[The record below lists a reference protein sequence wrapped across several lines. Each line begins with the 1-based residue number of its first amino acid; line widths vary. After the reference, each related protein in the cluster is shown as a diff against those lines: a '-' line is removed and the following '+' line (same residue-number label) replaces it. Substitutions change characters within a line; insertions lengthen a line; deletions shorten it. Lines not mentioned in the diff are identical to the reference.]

1 MSDTALTDDIDARMA
16 AIEAGIHADLEAQQ
30 AERQKA
36 NRRLLQRQESAAIG
50 NAVETADPLRIQHTS
65 LREMLER
72 FIFVAT
78 SSTVVIQPTAEEA
91 ACGNRALA
99 VPWRN
104 LVPMFAQSRSVIV
117 RGAREQATP
126 NTQRWLHDEDRITVA
141 HMGMA
146 IGRPRIYDAEDGSK
160 AVNLW
165 TPRPRRASEPDDREH
180 IAAFLGHIEY
190 LLPIEEERER
200 FLDWLAHCEQRPEEL
215 PHHGWLFWTEAYG
228 VGRNWLA
235 AVLAR
240 VWRGEVAASLD
251 LAALIDSGF
260 NGRIAGK
267 RMAIVDEIHLNDSGR
282 ARYAT
287 EAKLRQM
294 MTAETRRI
302 NQKYGAEYDEQNCC
316 RWLLFSNHADA
327 LPMPEEDR
335 RFAVAQNP
343 SEPRP
348 PDYYAALYQRLKAP
362 QFLEAVGAWLSERD
376 VSRFNPGA
384 KPPMNA
390 AKRLVIESTKPQL
403 DRNLA
408 ELIDE
413 WPWPV
418 AAGSDLVTALGLDPH
433 NNKDTA
439 HFGMAMKRAK
449 HALLD
454 GRPTLPGGERVRVWL
469 LAGRQPPEDV
479 VSTVVGYR
487 RSPDLA
493 ALMQR
498 RAPRF

>member
-1 MSDTALTDDIDARMA
+1 MIVDDIEQRTAAREQRILASIQEQVTAEEA
-16 AIEAGIHADLEAQQ
+16 AT
-30 AERQKA
+30 
-36 NRRLLQRQESAAIG
+36 RRLLQRGESEAIG
-50 NAVETADPLRIQHTS
+50 NAVEAADPLQIKQTG
-65 LREMLER
+65 LAEMLSR
-72 FIFVAT
+72 CIFVAT
-78 SSTVVIQPTAEEA
+78 SSTVVILPTEEEEA
-91 ACGNRALA
+91 RGKRALA

-104 LVPMFAQSRSVIV
+104 FVPMFAQSRSVIV
-117 RGAREQATP
+117 RGTREQVTP
-126 NTQRWLHDEDRITVA
+126 ITQRWLHDEERYTVA

-146 IGRPRIYDAEDGSK
+146 IGRPRIYAAEDGAN

-165 TPRPRRASEPDDREH
+165 TPRPRRPSCPEDREH
-180 IAAFLGHIEY
+180 IAALLGHIEY
-190 LLPIEEERER
+190 LLPIEEERNR
-200 FLDWLAHCEQRPEEL
+200 FVDWLAHCEQKPEEL

-228 VGRNWLA
+228 IGRNWLA

-302 NQKYGAEYDEQNCC
+302 NQKYGAEYDELNCC

-343 SEPRP
+343 AEPRP
-348 PDYYAALYQRLKAP
+348 ADYYAGLYQRLKEP
-362 QFLEAVGAWLSERD
+362 QFVEAVGAWLNERD

-408 ELIDE
+408 ELVDE
-413 WPWPV
+413 WPWPI

-439 HFGMAMKRAK
+439 HFGMAMKRAR
-449 HALLD
+449 HTQLE
-454 GRPTLPGGERVRVWL
+454 GRPTLAGGERVRVWL
-469 LAGRQPPEDV
+469 LAGREPPDDAGAA
-479 VSTVVGYR
+479 VSSYR
-487 RSPDLA
+487 RTTEFA
-493 ALMQR
+493 ALLQR